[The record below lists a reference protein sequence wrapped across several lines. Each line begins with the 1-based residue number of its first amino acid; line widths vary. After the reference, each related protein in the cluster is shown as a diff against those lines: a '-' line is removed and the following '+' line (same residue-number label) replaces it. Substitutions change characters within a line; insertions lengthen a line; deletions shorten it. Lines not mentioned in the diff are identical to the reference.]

1 MEALQRGRLL
11 SSAAEAVR
19 FPRGRAAGSG
29 MGSGIMPG
37 RRMEGGMVVIG
48 PAEDRSVMERIDA
61 LLLYV
66 NREGL
71 YARYYDEA
79 LMLAEKMRL
88 F

>member
-1 MEALQRGRLL
+1 MPGGLFYKRT
-11 SSAAEAVR
+11 
-19 FPRGRAAGSG
+19 AGSTA
-29 MGSGIMPG
+29 SF
-37 RRMEGGMVVIG
+37 RKADKEK
-48 PAEDRSVMERIDA
+48 AERSVMERIDA